1 MPRKNRFNKRHNS
14 RKVEHYHFY
23 PQYAAQ
29 NYQPRAMGNGWYC
42 VFSPKGEDFYYH
54 TSWLVNRSNYYA
66 RTSYGYQD
74 TGLYN
79 IPPLKRSENGP
90 GNTNYNKPF
99 FNFTYQNPNTNLNN
113 NKPNPT
119 NPSVFSTTNTPIFNF
134 SKQPQVTPDFY
145 FSSNHVYAFTA
156 FTFLGLI
163 SHVNK
168 KHILIYFTFIS
179 IFLELSHLI
188 IPNRSFQFGD
198 LFGNILGVLI
208 SILIIKI
215 YNYLEKK

>member
-1 MPRKNRFNKRHNS
+1 MKITKIFFHLINLIFIIFYLYPGSILGFILYSNFN
-14 RKVEHYHFY
+14 
-23 PQYAAQ
+23 
-29 NYQPRAMGNGWYC
+29 
-42 VFSPKGEDFYYH
+42 
-54 TSWLVNRSNYYA
+54 
-66 RTSYGYQD
+66 
-74 TGLYN
+74 
-79 IPPLKRSENGP
+79 
-90 GNTNYNKPF
+90 
-99 FNFTYQNPNTNLNN
+99 
-113 NKPNPT
+113 
-119 NPSVFSTTNTPIFNF
+119 
-134 SKQPQVTPDFY
+134 KQPQVTPDFY
-145 FSSNHVYAFTA
+145 FSSNHVYAFMA
-156 FTFLGLI
+156 LTFLGLI